1 MLATLQGFLR
11 GGVGQKDCMPRKRTN
26 TAPGFAE
33 PLFPEGNIA
42 ELREQAAGCRA
53 CDLWKPATQTVFG
66 EGPDN
71 ARIMFIGEQPGSVED
86 LEGRPFVGP
95 AGRMFDKAMAE
106 AGIDRSRVY
115 VTNTVKHFRFE
126 RRGKLRLHKRANPAQ
141 QAACRPWLAA
151 EIARIQP
158 KFIVCLGAMASAAMF
173 GPTFS
178 VLRERGQW
186 RELGEGV
193 RAFATIHPSALLRI
207 TEEFDRKVAYDEF
220 VSDLRLLA
228 KAR

>member
-1 MLATLQGFLR
+1 
-11 GGVGQKDCMPRKRTN
+11 MPRKRST
-26 TAPGFAE
+26 TARGETPAV
-33 PLFPEGNIA
+33 PEGSIA
-42 ELREQAAGCRA
+42 ELRAQAKDCRA
-53 CDLWKPATQTVFG
+53 CDLWKPATKTVFG

-71 ARIMFIGEQPGSVED
+71 ARIMFIGEQPGSAED

-95 AGRMFDKAMAE
+95 AGKLLDKALAE

-126 RRGKLRLHKRANPAQ
+126 RRGKFRLHKRANAAQ
-141 QAACRPWLAA
+141 EAACRPWLAA

-158 KFIVCLGAMASAAMF
+158 KFIVCLGAMAAQAMF

-178 VLRERGQW
+178 VMRERGQW

-193 RAFATIHPSALLRI
+193 RAFATVHPSALLRI
-207 TEEFDRKVAYDEF
+207 PEEYDRKVAYDEL
-220 VSDLRLLA
+220 VNDLKMLVKA
-228 KAR
+228 K